1 MNFSKILRNGLL
13 VLLATISITS
23 CKNETVHEPLAEHL
37 ALENAEKQLTDNLK
51 MYESIWLDVINKR
64 EIDRINE
71 TSFDAEVVLVSSPE
85 NIVGI
90 QAVKDFYQ
98 NYLTGFSD
106 MTITYLD
113 VFGQGNKIVKHW
125 RFEGTHTGSFFGIP
139 ASGKMV
145 NITGVT
151 LVEMKDGKIAKEENF
166 LDNLAFYQQLG
177 ILPTE

>member
-1 MNFSKILRNGLL
+1 MNLTKIFRNALL
-13 VLLATISITS
+13 VLLVTLSITS
-23 CKNETVHEPLAEHL
+23 CKNEPSAEHL
-37 ALENAEKQLTDNLK
+37 ALENAETQLTDNLK